1 MDYLRGILFG
11 HEGRDSVHNDSVLN
25 GGWIMCDVKIKLRL
39 SGGICSVLLSKNVR
53 AYLDSI
59 PGATL
64 LMIDELIEDEYFES
78 INDLESWIVDGM
90 EEMMADKGV
99 YSFCEEEWL
108 IDYASNFRA
117 FDFLEGYQRYKFNY
131 WYRDNVLS
139 KFKKGLAST
148 FYVSILTD
156 DKTGEILNIEL
167 GFDESETVVKQS
179 KFVTACT
186 FHNNMNLI
194 VRNNGGEFMS
204 KYIMLPDGNSR
215 IVCYQ

>member
-1 MDYLRGILFG
+1 MDYLCGILFG
-11 HEGRDSVHNDSVLN
+11 HEGRDSLHNDSVLK
-25 GGWIMCDVKIKLRL
+25 GGRIMCDVKIKVRL

-64 LMIDELIEDEYFES
+64 LMIDKLIEDKYFES

-131 WYRDNVLS
+131 WYRNNALS
-139 KFKKGLAST
+139 RFKKGLAAT
-148 FYVSILTD
+148 FYVSTLTD
-156 DKTGEILNIEL
+156 DRTGVILNVEP
-167 GFDESETVVKQS
+167 GFDENETVVKQS
-179 KFVTACT
+179 RFIAACA
-186 FHNNMNLI
+186 FHNDMTLVVKSNS
-194 VRNNGGEFMS
+194 GEFMS
-204 KYIMLPDGNSR
+204 KYIMSPDGGAM
-215 IVCYQ
+215 IV

>member
-1 MDYLRGILFG
+1 MDYLCGILFG
-11 HEGRDSVHNDSVLN
+11 HEGRDSVHNDSVLK
-25 GGWIMCDVKIKLRL
+25 GGRIMCDVKIKVRL

-53 AYLDSI
+53 TYLDGI

-64 LMIDELIEDEYFES
+64 LMIDKLIEDKYFES

-117 FDFLEGYQRYKFNY
+117 FNFLEGYQRYKFNY
-131 WYRDNVLS
+131 WYRDNALS
-139 KFKKGLAST
+139 MFKKGLAST

-156 DKTGEILNIEL
+156 NKTGEILNIEP
-167 GFDESETVVKQS
+167 GFDKNETVVKQS
-179 KFVTACT
+179 KFITACT
-186 FHNNMNLI
+186 FHDYMTLVVKSNS
-194 VRNNGGEFMS
+194 GEFVS
-204 KYIMLPDGNSR
+204 KYLMSPDGSAT
-215 IVCYQ
+215 IV

>member
-1 MDYLRGILFG
+1 
-11 HEGRDSVHNDSVLN
+11 
-25 GGWIMCDVKIKLRL
+25 MCDVKIKVRL
-39 SGGICSVLLSKNVR
+39 SGGICSLFLSKNVR

-64 LMIDELIEDEYFES
+64 LMIDKLIEDKYFES

-117 FDFLEGYQRYKFNY
+117 FDFLKGYQRYKFNY
-131 WYRDNVLS
+131 WYRDNALS
-139 KFKKGLAST
+139 MFKKGLAST

-156 DKTGEILNIEL
+156 NKKGLASTFYVSILTDNKTGEILNIEP
-167 GFDESETVVKQS
+167 GFDKNETVVKQS
-179 KFVTACT
+179 KFITACT
-186 FHNNMNLI
+186 FHNDMTLVVKSNS
-194 VRNNGGEFMS
+194 GEFVS
-204 KYIMLPDGNSR
+204 KYIMSPDGSAM
-215 IVCYQ
+215 IV

>member
-11 HEGRDSVHNDSVLN
+11 HEGRDSVHNDSVLK
-25 GGWIMCDVKIKLRL
+25 GGRIMCDVKIKVRL

-53 AYLDSI
+53 TYLDGI
-59 PGATL
+59 PCATL
-64 LMIDELIEDEYFES
+64 LMIDKLIEDKYFES

-117 FDFLEGYQRYKFNY
+117 FNFLKGYQRYKFNY
-131 WYRDNVLS
+131 WYRDNALS
-139 KFKKGLAST
+139 MFKKGLAST

-156 DKTGEILNIEL
+156 NKTGEILNIEP
-167 GFDESETVVKQS
+167 GFDKNETVVKQS
-179 KFVTACT
+179 KFITACA
-186 FHNNMNLI
+186 FHNYMTLVVKSNS
-194 VRNNGGEFMS
+194 GEFVS
-204 KYIMLPDGNSR
+204 KYLMSPDGSAM
-215 IVCYQ
+215 IV

>member
-1 MDYLRGILFG
+1 
-11 HEGRDSVHNDSVLN
+11 
-25 GGWIMCDVKIKLRL
+25 MCDVKIKVRL

-53 AYLDSI
+53 TYLDSI

-64 LMIDELIEDEYFES
+64 LMIDKLIEDKYFES

-131 WYRDNVLS
+131 WYRNNALS
-139 KFKKGLAST
+139 RFKKGLAAT
-148 FYVSILTD
+148 FYVSTLTD
-156 DKTGEILNIEL
+156 DRTGVILNVEP
-167 GFDESETVVKQS
+167 GFDENETVVKQS
-179 KFVTACT
+179 RFIAACA
-186 FHNNMNLI
+186 FHNDMTLVVKSNS
-194 VRNNGGEFMS
+194 GEFMS
-204 KYIMLPDGNSR
+204 KYIMSPDGSAR
-215 IVCYQ
+215 IV

>member
-1 MDYLRGILFG
+1 
-11 HEGRDSVHNDSVLN
+11 
-25 GGWIMCDVKIKLRL
+25 MCDVKIKVRL

-53 AYLDSI
+53 TYLDSI

-64 LMIDELIEDEYFES
+64 LMIDKLIEDKYFES

-131 WYRDNVLS
+131 WYRNNALS
-139 KFKKGLAST
+139 RFKKGLAAT
-148 FYVSILTD
+148 FYVSTLTD
-156 DKTGEILNIEL
+156 DRTGVILNVEP
-167 GFDESETVVKQS
+167 GFDENETVVKQS
-179 KFVTACT
+179 RFIAACA
-186 FHNNMNLI
+186 FHNNMSLI
-194 VRNNGGEFMS
+194 VSSNSGEFMS
-204 KYIMLPDGNSR
+204 KYIMSPDGSAM
-215 IVCYQ
+215 IV